1 MEDNTKRLIVM
12 SILAY
17 AIGTFIFAAGLMTKT
32 AVSIILFYIIASI
45 LIICGILALYNNY
58 KKNHQIKLYLYLY
71 LIVVGIVFLFLNTA
85 ALINNL

>member
-1 MEDNTKRLIVM
+1 MEDNTKRLTVM

-58 KKNHQIKLYLYLY
+58 KKNHQIKLYLYL
-71 LIVVGIVFLFLNTA
+71 IVVGIVFLFLNTTV
-85 ALINNL
+85 LINNL

>member
-32 AVSIILFYIIASI
+32 AVSIILFYIIK
-45 LIICGILALYNNY
+45 LI
-58 KKNHQIKLYLYLY
+58 K
-71 LIVVGIVFLFLNTA
+71 
-85 ALINNL
+85 

>member
-58 KKNHQIKLYLYLY
+58 KNTHCISNFAMGIQYFLILFIKN
-71 LIVVGIVFLFLNTA
+71 
-85 ALINNL
+85 

>member
-1 MEDNTKRLIVM
+1 MEDNTKRLTVM
-12 SILAY
+12 SNLAY
-17 AIGTFIFAAGLMTKT
+17 AIGTFICAAGLMTKT

-58 KKNHQIKLYLYLY
+58 KKNHQIKLYLYL
-71 LIVVGIVFLFLNTA
+71 IVVGIVFLFLNTA

>member
-1 MEDNTKRLIVM
+1 MEDNTKRLIMM

-71 LIVVGIVFLFLNTA
+71 LIVVGIVFLFLNTT

>member
-1 MEDNTKRLIVM
+1 MEDNTTRLIVM
-12 SILAY
+12 SFLAY
-17 AIGTFIFAAGLMTKT
+17 GMGTFIFAAGLMTKT

-58 KKNHQIKLYLYLY
+58 KKNHQIKLYLYL
-71 LIVVGIVFLFLNTA
+71 IVVGIVFLFLNTT

>member
-1 MEDNTKRLIVM
+1 MEDNTKRLIVIP
-12 SILAY
+12 ILAY

-58 KKNHQIKLYLYLY
+58 KKNHQIKLYLYL
-71 LIVVGIVFLFLNTA
+71 IVVGIVFLFLNTT

>member
-17 AIGTFIFAAGLMTKT
+17 TIGTFIFAAGLMTKT

-58 KKNHQIKLYLYLY
+58 KKNHQIKLYLYL
-71 LIVVGIVFLFLNTA
+71 IVVGIVFLFLNTT

>member
-17 AIGTFIFAAGLMTKT
+17 AIGTFIFGAGLMTKT

-45 LIICGILALYNNY
+45 LLICGILALYNNY
-58 KKNHQIKLYLYLY
+58 KKNHQIKLYLYL
-71 LIVVGIVFLFLNTA
+71 IVVGIVFLFLNTTV
-85 ALINNL
+85 LINNL

>member
-1 MEDNTKRLIVM
+1 MEDNTKLLIVM

-58 KKNHQIKLYLYLY
+58 KKNHQIKLYLYL
-71 LIVVGIVFLFLNTA
+71 IVVGIVFLFLNTT